1 MHFNF
6 ASLKTLQNMKGFFKR
21 CNEFHIQQ
29 QKEDHKELVSWHK
42 SEEDETRCDKRK
54 NQEKKSREKK
64 LRRYSYWRNA
74 FVETLKVF
82 VVMKQIMEEIMEQKS
97 ILLNFSSVGQVW
109 DEAIVKYFS

>member
-42 SEEDETRCDKRK
+42 SEEDETMWQK
-54 NQEKKSREKK
+54 KKSREKK